1 MLPPSM
7 HMPVVMRLE
16 RGDSCVTYTSIF
28 SNCVGMFICS
38 FLRNAHL
45 LFCMNLIFWKALK
58 VLGSIPAKTR
68 DVGRFPG
75 TPEAF
80 SGMPRNLL
88 LRVLSGVQPPLV
100 SASFSPTVANNLN
113 IQSSVD

>member
-16 RGDSCVTYTSIF
+16 RSDSCVTCTSIF

-58 VLGSIPAKTR
+58 VLGSIPAKTQR
-68 DVGRFPG
+68 CW
-75 TPEAF
+75 AF
-80 SGMPRNLL
+80 SRNSGGL
-88 LRVLSGVQPPLV
+88 LRDASQPAVACAFRRPASAGVSV
-100 SASFSPTVANNLN
+100 
-113 IQSSVD
+113 IQSDRGKQFEHSE